1 MPRRKKTEEI
11 PPKAEEKKKED
22 SVASRV
28 VLEAEAADKKA
39 VAAKKKVKKEDK
51 EKTKEQPPALQED
64 TKENE
69 DTKEKQI
76 NMDVFVNS
84 VIKQVSYLTK
94 SVTELKE
101 DGVIMK
107 DILKNNSGSL
117 EEKQIM
123 AQFSAKLESLSR
135 EIRNEL
141 SQFSGV
147 VVPKINQLEREI
159 ALLKTYSSRP
169 ISTPQP
175 PVIKSK
181 PPQPPRN

>member
-1 MPRRKKTEEI
+1 MPRRKKTEET
-11 PPKAEEKKKED
+11 PPKAKEEKKED
-22 SVASRV
+22 PVASRV

-39 VAAKKKVKKEDK
+39 VVTAKKKVKKE
-51 EKTKEQPPALQED
+51 KTNEQSPVLQED

-69 DTKEKQI
+69 DSKEKQI

-123 AQFSAKLESLSR
+123 AQISAKLESLSR

-147 VVPKINQLEREI
+147 VVPKINQLEREL